1 MTAQYGLFRNPPRK
15 GEKESDILHARII
28 PGRTIRIARVC
39 REISECTSFSPGD
52 VKGLLQAFAD
62 ILVMYLEDG
71 DEVDLEGLGHFS
83 ISLKCPKITSPRE
96 VRAEDISFKS
106 VNFRCSKEITDRL
119 TVMRVERKPGS
130 SKPVKYNS
138 EERKNRI
145 LEFFNK
151 HDTIMSSDC
160 IGINECTRYLALK
173 DLKELMAENKII
185 KEGYRKIAVYML
197 AKDSAPDQ

>member
-1 MTAQYGLFRNPPRK
+1 MTAQYGLFRNPPHK
-15 GEKESDILHARII
+15 GEKDSDILHARII
-28 PGRTIRIARVC
+28 PGRTIRINRITND
-39 REISECTSFSPGD
+39 ISQCTSFSPGD

-62 ILVMYLEDG
+62 VLVMYLEDG

-83 ISLKCPKITSPRE
+83 VSLKCPKITTPRQ
-96 VRAEDISFKS
+96 VRAEEISFKS

-130 SKPVKYNS
+130 SKPVKYTD
-138 EERKNRI
+138 EERKARI
-145 LEFFNK
+145 MQHFEK

-160 IGINECTRYLALK
+160 MGMNECTRYLALK
-173 DLKELMAENKII
+173 DLKELMAEKKIV

-197 AKDSAPDQ
+197 AKEKP

>member
-1 MTAQYGLFRNPPRK
+1 MTAQYGLFRNPPHK

-28 PGRTIRIARVC
+28 PGRTIRIDRITND
-39 REISECTSFSPGD
+39 ISQCTSFSPGD

-62 ILVMYLEDG
+62 VLVMYLEDG

-83 ISLKCPKITSPRE
+83 VSLKCPKITTPRQ
-96 VRAEDISFKS
+96 VRAEEISFKS

-130 SKPVKYNS
+130 SKPVKYTA
-138 EERKNRI
+138 EDRKARI
-145 LEFFNK
+145 IQHFEK

-160 IGINECTRYLALK
+160 MGINECTRYLALK
-173 DLKELMAENKII
+173 DLKELMDEKKIV

-197 AKDSAPDQ
+197 AKEKP

>member
-1 MTAQYGLFRNPPRK
+1 MTAQYGLFRNPPHK
-15 GEKESDILHARII
+15 GEKENDILHARII
-28 PGRTIRIARVC
+28 PGRTIRIDRITND
-39 REISECTSFSPGD
+39 ISQCTSFSPGD

-62 ILVMYLEDG
+62 VLVMYLEDG

-83 ISLKCPKITSPRE
+83 VSLKCPKITTPRQ
-96 VRAEDISFKS
+96 VRAEEISFKS

-130 SKPVKYNS
+130 SKPVKYTA
-138 EERKNRI
+138 EDRKARI
-145 LEFFNK
+145 IQHFEK

-160 IGINECTRYLALK
+160 MGINECTRYLALK
-173 DLKELMAENKII
+173 DLKELMDEKKII

-197 AKDSAPDQ
+197 AERMNQ

>member
-1 MTAQYGLFRNPPRK
+1 MTAQYGLFRNPPHK

-28 PGRTIRIARVC
+28 PGRTIRINRITND
-39 REISECTSFSPGD
+39 ISQCTSFSPGD

-62 ILVMYLEDG
+62 VLVMYLEDG

-83 ISLKCPKITSPRE
+83 VSLKCPKITTPRQ
-96 VRAEDISFKS
+96 VRAEEISFKS

-130 SKPVKYNS
+130 SKPVKYTA
-138 EERKNRI
+138 EDRKARI
-145 LEFFNK
+145 IQHFEK

-160 IGINECTRYLALK
+160 MGINECTRYLALK
-173 DLKELMAENKII
+173 DLNELMDEKKIV

-197 AKDSAPDQ
+197 AREKP

>member
-1 MTAQYGLFRNPPRK
+1 MTAQYGLFRNPPHK
-15 GEKESDILHARII
+15 GEKESNILHAQII

-62 ILVMYLEDG
+62 VLVTYLEDG
-71 DEVDLEGLGHFS
+71 DEVDLDGLGHFS

-96 VRAEDISFKS
+96 VRAEDINFKS

-119 TVMRVERKPGS
+119 RCLRVERKPGS
-130 SKPVKYNS
+130 SKPVKYTA
-138 EERKNRI
+138 EERKKRI
-145 LEFFNK
+145 LEFLDK

-173 DLKELMAENKII
+173 DLKDLMNEKKIVR
-185 KEGYRKIAVYML
+185 EGYRKIAVYML
-197 AKDSAPDQ
+197 AKDIASNK

>member
-1 MTAQYGLFRNPPRK
+1 MTAQYGLFRNPPHK

-28 PGRTIRIARVC
+28 PGRTIRIDRITND
-39 REISECTSFSPGD
+39 ISQCTSFSPGD

-62 ILVMYLEDG
+62 VLVMYLEDG

-83 ISLKCPKITSPRE
+83 VSLKCPKITTPRQ
-96 VRAEDISFKS
+96 VRAEEISFKS

-130 SKPVKYNS
+130 SKPVKYTA
-138 EERKNRI
+138 EDRKARI
-145 LEFFNK
+145 IQHFEK

-160 IGINECTRYLALK
+160 MGINECTRYLALK
-173 DLKELMAENKII
+173 DLKELMDEKKII

-197 AKDSAPDQ
+197 AKEKP

>member
-1 MTAQYGLFRNPPRK
+1 MTAQYGLFRNPPHK

-28 PGRTIRIARVC
+28 PGRTIRIDRITND
-39 REISECTSFSPGD
+39 ISQCTSFSPGD

-62 ILVMYLEDG
+62 VLVMYLEDG

-83 ISLKCPKITSPRE
+83 VSLKCPKITTPRQ
-96 VRAEDISFKS
+96 VRAEEISFKS

-130 SKPVKYNS
+130 SKPVKYTA
-138 EERKNRI
+138 EDRKARI
-145 LEFFNK
+145 IQHFEK

-160 IGINECTRYLALK
+160 MGINECTRYLALK
-173 DLKELMAENKII
+173 DLKELMDEKKIV

-197 AKDSAPDQ
+197 AK

>member
-1 MTAQYGLFRNPPRK
+1 MTAQYGLFRNPPHK

-28 PGRTIRIARVC
+28 PGRTIRIDRITND
-39 REISECTSFSPGD
+39 ISQCTSFSPGD

-62 ILVMYLEDG
+62 VLVMYLEDG

-83 ISLKCPKITSPRE
+83 VSLKCPKITTPRQ
-96 VRAEDISFKS
+96 VRAEEISFKS

-130 SKPVKYNS
+130 SKPVKYTA
-138 EERKNRI
+138 EERKARI
-145 LEFFNK
+145 IQHFEK

-160 IGINECTRYLALK
+160 MGINECTRYLALK
-173 DLKELMAENKII
+173 DLKELMDEKKIV

-197 AKDSAPDQ
+197 AKEKP